1 MNKSSSD
8 NGSCSCGSSVQQQDA
23 VPCSCAM
30 TPAQIPELLTTAS
43 TLSLADRLDHFL
55 ARWGVNRMGHLVKP
69 GLYRLGDPTPDSP
82 VFVSANYTLSFDALR
97 SALSGTDAFILVLD
111 TRGIN
116 VWCAAGKGTFGTLE
130 LINRINR
137 TGLPTLVAHR
147 TLIVPQLGAPGIA
160 AHEVKKA
167 TGFKVHYGPI
177 RAEDLP
183 EFLDRGMEV
192 TPAMR
197 RARFNLR
204 DRLVLIPVEVV
215 QAWKPTLIICLLIVV
230 VCAFA
235 VRDFRFFSLLPVGLP
250 PTVLYLVAL
259 LAGSVVTPILL
270 PWIPGRAFSLKG
282 AQVGLLSAILAALV
296 MGSTWKVAD
305 LVALLFVVPAITAY
319 FALNFTGCTTF
330 TSLSGVEKEMR
341 IALPVII
348 LAFVVGVVVWT
359 VGLLT

>member
-1 MNKSSSD
+1 MGWREI
-8 NGSCSCGSSVQQQDA
+8 GSGRVARVATD
-23 VPCSCAM
+23 
-30 TPAQIPELLTTAS
+30 I
-43 TLSLADRLDHFL
+43 TLPDRLGGWGV
-55 ARWGVNRMGHLVKP
+55 RWGINRMHYTVAA
-69 GLYRLGDPTPDSP
+69 GLYAVGQPGSQSP
-82 VFVSANYTLSFDALR
+82 VLVSANYKLTFDQLR
-97 SALSGTDAFILVLD
+97 RELAGRDVWLLLLETF
-111 TRGIN
+111 GIN

>member
-1 MNKSSSD
+1 MARVATD
-8 NGSCSCGSSVQQQDA
+8 
-23 VPCSCAM
+23 
-30 TPAQIPELLTTAS
+30 I
-43 TLSLADRLDHFL
+43 TLPDRLGGWGV
-55 ARWGVNRMGHLVKP
+55 RWGINRMHYTVAA
-69 GLYRLGDPTPDSP
+69 GLYAVGQPGSQSP
-82 VFVSANYTLSFDALR
+82 VLVSANYKLTFDQLR
-97 SALSGTDAFILVLD
+97 RELAGRDVWLLLLETF
-111 TRGIN
+111 GIN

-177 RAEDLP
+177 RAEDLR
-183 EFLDRGMEV
+183 EFLDRGMV
-192 TPAMR
+192 ATPAMR

-230 VCAFA
+230 VCALA

>member
-1 MNKSSSD
+1 MAR
-8 NGSCSCGSSVQQQDA
+8 V
-23 VPCSCAM
+23 
-30 TPAQIPELLTTAS
+30 S
-43 TLSLADRLDHFL
+43 TDITLPDRLGGWGV
-55 ARWGVNRMGHLVKP
+55 RWGINRMHYTVAA
-69 GLYRLGDPTPDSP
+69 GLYAVGQPGSQSP
-82 VFVSANYTLSFDALR
+82 VLVSANYKLTFDQLR
-97 SALSGTDAFILVLD
+97 RELAGRDVWLLVLE
-111 TRGIN
+111 TFGIN

-160 AHEVKKA
+160 AHEVKKS

-204 DRLVLIPVEVV
+204 DRLVLIPVELV
-215 QAWKPTLIICLLIVV
+215 QTWKPTLIICLLIVV
-230 VCAFA
+230 VCALA
-235 VRDFRFFSLLPVGLP
+235 VRDFRFFSLLSVGLP

-259 LAGSVVTPILL
+259 LAGSVITPILL

-282 AQVGLLSAILAALV
+282 AQVGFFLAILTAVV
-296 MGSTWKVAD
+296 MGSTLTGTD
-305 LVALLFVVPAITAY
+305 FVALMLMLPAVTAY

-348 LAFVVGVVVWT
+348 LTFAVGVVVWT
-359 VGLLT
+359 VGMLA

>member
-1 MNKSSSD
+1 M
-8 NGSCSCGSSVQQQDA
+8 
-23 VPCSCAM
+23 
-30 TPAQIPELLTTAS
+30 
-43 TLSLADRLDHFL
+43 HFTV
-55 ARWGVNRMGHLVKP
+55 AA
-69 GLYRLGDPTPDSP
+69 GLYAVGQPGTHSP
-82 VFVSANYTLSFDALR
+82 VLVSANYKLTFDQLR
-97 SALSGTDAFILVLD
+97 RELAGRNVWLLVLE
-111 TRGIN
+111 TFGIN
-116 VWCAAGKGTFGTLE
+116 VWCAAGKGTFGTVE

-137 TGLPTLVAHR
+137 TGLPALVAHR

-197 RARFNLR
+197 RARFNLG
-204 DRLVLIPVEVV
+204 DRLVLIPVELV
-215 QAWKPTLIICLLIVV
+215 QAWKASLPACLLILLVS
-230 VCAFA
+230 ALN
-235 VRDFRFFSLLPVGLP
+235 VRDLSFASLLSAGVPPMIVFLGGL
-250 PTVLYLVAL
+250 VM
-259 LAGSVVTPILL
+259 GSVVTPILL

-296 MGSTWKVAD
+296 LGSTWKGAD
-305 LVALLFVVPAITAY
+305 LVGLLFVVPAVTAY

-348 LAFVVGVVVWT
+348 LALVVGVVVWT
-359 VGLLT
+359 VGMLA

>member
-1 MNKSSSD
+1 MARVATD
-8 NGSCSCGSSVQQQDA
+8 
-23 VPCSCAM
+23 
-30 TPAQIPELLTTAS
+30 I
-43 TLSLADRLDHFL
+43 TLPDRLGGWGV
-55 ARWGVNRMGHLVKP
+55 RWGINRMHYTVAA
-69 GLYRLGDPTPDSP
+69 GLYAVGQPGSQSP
-82 VFVSANYTLSFDALR
+82 VLVSANYKLTFDQLR
-97 SALSGTDAFILVLD
+97 RELAGRDVWLLLLETF
-111 TRGIN
+111 GIN

-230 VCAFA
+230 VCALA

>member
-1 MNKSSSD
+1 LGWREI
-8 NGSCSCGSSVQQQDA
+8 GSGRVACVATD
-23 VPCSCAM
+23 
-30 TPAQIPELLTTAS
+30 I
-43 TLSLADRLDHFL
+43 TLPDRLGGWGV
-55 ARWGVNRMGHLVKP
+55 RWGINRMHYTVAA
-69 GLYRLGDPTPDSP
+69 GLYAVGQPGSQSP
-82 VFVSANYTLSFDALR
+82 VLVSANYKLTFDQLR
-97 SALSGTDAFILVLD
+97 RELAGRDVWLLLLETF
-111 TRGIN
+111 GIN

-137 TGLPTLVAHR
+137 TGLPTLVTHR

-204 DRLVLIPVEVV
+204 DRLVLIPVELV

-230 VCAFA
+230 VCALA
-235 VRDFRFFSLLPVGLP
+235 VRDSRFFSLLSVGLP

-259 LAGSVVTPILL
+259 LAGSVITPILL

-282 AQVGLLSAILAALV
+282 AQVGLLSAILAALA

>member
-1 MNKSSSD
+1 LGWREI
-8 NGSCSCGSSVQQQDA
+8 GSGRVARVATD
-23 VPCSCAM
+23 
-30 TPAQIPELLTTAS
+30 I
-43 TLSLADRLDHFL
+43 TLPDRLGGWGV
-55 ARWGVNRMGHLVKP
+55 RWGINRMHYTVAA
-69 GLYRLGDPTPDSP
+69 GLYAVGQPGSQSP
-82 VFVSANYTLSFDALR
+82 VLVSANYKLTFDQLR
-97 SALSGTDAFILVLD
+97 RELAGRDVWLLLLETF
-111 TRGIN
+111 GIN

>member
-1 MNKSSSD
+1 MGWREI
-8 NGSCSCGSSVQQQDA
+8 GSGRAARVATD
-23 VPCSCAM
+23 
-30 TPAQIPELLTTAS
+30 I
-43 TLSLADRLDHFL
+43 TLPDRLGGWGV
-55 ARWGVNRMGHLVKP
+55 RWGINRMHYTVAA
-69 GLYRLGDPTPDSP
+69 GLYAVGQPGSQSP
-82 VFVSANYTLSFDALR
+82 VLVSANYKLTFDQLR
-97 SALSGTDAFILVLD
+97 RELAGRDVWLLLLETF
-111 TRGIN
+111 GIN

-160 AHEVKKA
+160 AHEVMKA
-167 TGFKVHYGPI
+167 TGFKVQYGPI

>member
-1 MNKSSSD
+1 MAR
-8 NGSCSCGSSVQQQDA
+8 V
-23 VPCSCAM
+23 
-30 TPAQIPELLTTAS
+30 S
-43 TLSLADRLDHFL
+43 TDITLPDRLGGWGV
-55 ARWGVNRMGHLVKP
+55 RWGINRMHYTVAA
-69 GLYRLGDPTPDSP
+69 GLYAVGQPGSQSP
-82 VFVSANYTLSFDALR
+82 VLVSANYKLTFDQLR
-97 SALSGTDAFILVLD
+97 RELAGRDVWLLVLE
-111 TRGIN
+111 TFGIN

-160 AHEVKKA
+160 AHEVKKS

-204 DRLVLIPVEVV
+204 DRLVLIPVELV
-215 QAWKPTLIICLLIVV
+215 QTWKPTLIICLLIVV
-230 VCAFA
+230 VCALA

-259 LAGSVVTPILL
+259 LAGSVITPILL

-282 AQVGLLSAILAALV
+282 AQVGFFLAIITAVV
-296 MGSTWKVAD
+296 MGSTLTGTD
-305 LVALLFVVPAITAY
+305 FVALMLMLPAVTAY

-348 LAFVVGVVVWT
+348 LTFAVGVVVWT
-359 VGLLT
+359 VGMLA

>member
-1 MNKSSSD
+1 MGWREI
-8 NGSCSCGSSVQQQDA
+8 GSGRVARVATD
-23 VPCSCAM
+23 
-30 TPAQIPELLTTAS
+30 I
-43 TLSLADRLDHFL
+43 TLPDRLGGWGV
-55 ARWGVNRMGHLVKP
+55 RWGINRMHYTVAA
-69 GLYRLGDPTPDSP
+69 GLYAVGQPGSQSP
-82 VFVSANYTLSFDALR
+82 VLVSANYKLTFDQLR
-97 SALSGTDAFILVLD
+97 RELAGRDVWLLLLETF
-111 TRGIN
+111 GIN

-230 VCAFA
+230 VCALA

-348 LAFVVGVVVWT
+348 LAFVVGAVVWT

>member
-1 MNKSSSD
+1 MARVATD
-8 NGSCSCGSSVQQQDA
+8 
-23 VPCSCAM
+23 
-30 TPAQIPELLTTAS
+30 I
-43 TLSLADRLDHFL
+43 TLPDRLGGWGV
-55 ARWGVNRMGHLVKP
+55 RWGINRMHYTVAA
-69 GLYRLGDPTPDSP
+69 GLYAVGQPGSQSP
-82 VFVSANYTLSFDALR
+82 VLVSANYKLTFDQLR
-97 SALSGTDAFILVLD
+97 RELAGRDVWLLLLETF
-111 TRGIN
+111 GIN

-167 TGFKVHYGPI
+167 TDFKVHYGPI

-230 VCAFA
+230 VCALA

-282 AQVGLLSAILAALV
+282 AQVGLLSAILAAVVL
-296 MGSTWKVAD
+296 GSTLRAAD
-305 LVALLFVVPAITAY
+305 LVALSLMAPAVTAY

-341 IALPVII
+341 IALPMII
-348 LAFVVGVVVWT
+348 LALVIGAVVWT
-359 VGLLT
+359 VGMLA

>member
-1 MNKSSSD
+1 MARVATD
-8 NGSCSCGSSVQQQDA
+8 
-23 VPCSCAM
+23 
-30 TPAQIPELLTTAS
+30 I
-43 TLSLADRLDHFL
+43 TLPDRLGGWGV
-55 ARWGVNRMGHLVKP
+55 RWGINRMHYTVAA
-69 GLYRLGDPTPDSP
+69 GLYAVGQPGSQSP
-82 VFVSANYTLSFDALR
+82 VLVSANYKLTFDQLR
-97 SALSGTDAFILVLD
+97 RELAGRDVWLLLLETF
-111 TRGIN
+111 GIN

>member
-1 MNKSSSD
+1 MYFT
-8 NGSCSCGSSVQQQDA
+8 VA
-23 VPCSCAM
+23 A
-30 TPAQIPELLTTAS
+30 
-43 TLSLADRLDHFL
+43 
-55 ARWGVNRMGHLVKP
+55 
-69 GLYRLGDPTPDSP
+69 GLYAVGQPGTHSP
-82 VFVSANYTLSFDALR
+82 VLVSANYKLTFDQLR
-97 SALSGTDAFILVLD
+97 RELAGRDVWLLVLE
-111 TRGIN
+111 TFGIN
-116 VWCAAGKGTFGTLE
+116 VWCAAGKGTFGTVE

-137 TGLPTLVAHR
+137 TGLPALVAHR

-183 EFLDRGMEV
+183 EFLDRGMGV

-204 DRLVLIPVEVV
+204 DRLVLIPVELV
-215 QAWKPTLIICLLIVV
+215 QAWKASLPACLLILLVS
-230 VCAFA
+230 ALN
-235 VRDFRFFSLLPVGLP
+235 VRDLSFASLLSAGVPPMIVFLGGL
-250 PTVLYLVAL
+250 VM
-259 LAGSVVTPILL
+259 GSVVTPILL

-296 MGSTWKVAD
+296 LGSTWKGAD
-305 LVALLFVVPAITAY
+305 LVGLLFVVPAVTAY

-348 LAFVVGVVVWT
+348 LALVVGVVVWT
-359 VGLLT
+359 VGMLA

>member
-1 MNKSSSD
+1 VARVATD
-8 NGSCSCGSSVQQQDA
+8 
-23 VPCSCAM
+23 
-30 TPAQIPELLTTAS
+30 I
-43 TLSLADRLDHFL
+43 TLPDRLGGWGV
-55 ARWGVNRMGHLVKP
+55 RWGINRMHYTVAA
-69 GLYRLGDPTPDSP
+69 GLYAVGQPGSQSP
-82 VFVSANYTLSFDALR
+82 VLVSANYKLTFDQLR
-97 SALSGTDAFILVLD
+97 RELAGRDVWLLLLETF
-111 TRGIN
+111 GIN

>member
-1 MNKSSSD
+1 VARVATD
-8 NGSCSCGSSVQQQDA
+8 I
-23 VPCSCAM
+23 
-30 TPAQIPELLTTAS
+30 TLT
-43 TLSLADRLDHFL
+43 D
-55 ARWGVNRMGHLVKP
+55 
-69 GLYRLGDPTPDSP
+69 RLGDWGVRWGINRMHYTVAAGLYAVGQPGSQSP
-82 VFVSANYTLSFDALR
+82 VLVSANYKLTFDQLR
-97 SALSGTDAFILVLD
+97 RELAGRDVWLLLLETF
-111 TRGIN
+111 GIN

>member
-1 MNKSSSD
+1 VARVATD
-8 NGSCSCGSSVQQQDA
+8 
-23 VPCSCAM
+23 
-30 TPAQIPELLTTAS
+30 I
-43 TLSLADRLDHFL
+43 TLPDRLGGWGV
-55 ARWGVNRMGHLVKP
+55 RWGINRMHYTVAA
-69 GLYRLGDPTPDSP
+69 GLYAVGQPGSQSP
-82 VFVSANYTLSFDALR
+82 VLVSANYKLTFDQLR
-97 SALSGTDAFILVLD
+97 RELAGRDVWLLLLETF
-111 TRGIN
+111 GIN

-230 VCAFA
+230 VCALA

-259 LAGSVVTPILL
+259 LAGSVVTPMLL

>member
-1 MNKSSSD
+1 VARVATD
-8 NGSCSCGSSVQQQDA
+8 
-23 VPCSCAM
+23 
-30 TPAQIPELLTTAS
+30 I
-43 TLSLADRLDHFL
+43 TLPDRLGGWGV
-55 ARWGVNRMGHLVKP
+55 RWGINRMHYTVAA
-69 GLYRLGDPTPDSP
+69 GLYAVGQPGSQSP
-82 VFVSANYTLSFDALR
+82 VLVSANYKLTFDQLR
-97 SALSGTDAFILVLD
+97 RELAGRDVWLLLLETF
-111 TRGIN
+111 GIN

-230 VCAFA
+230 VCALA

>member
-1 MNKSSSD
+1 MGWREI
-8 NGSCSCGSSVQQQDA
+8 GSGRAARVATD
-23 VPCSCAM
+23 
-30 TPAQIPELLTTAS
+30 I
-43 TLSLADRLDHFL
+43 TLPDRLGGWGV
-55 ARWGVNRMGHLVKP
+55 RWGINRMHYTVAA
-69 GLYRLGDPTPDSP
+69 GLYAVGQPGSQSP
-82 VFVSANYTLSFDALR
+82 VLVSANYKLTFDQLR
-97 SALSGTDAFILVLD
+97 RELAGRDVWLLLLETF
-111 TRGIN
+111 GIN

-230 VCAFA
+230 VCALA

>member
-1 MNKSSSD
+1 MARVATD
-8 NGSCSCGSSVQQQDA
+8 
-23 VPCSCAM
+23 
-30 TPAQIPELLTTAS
+30 I
-43 TLSLADRLDHFL
+43 TLPDRLGGWGV
-55 ARWGVNRMGHLVKP
+55 RWGVNRMHYTVAA
-69 GLYRLGDPTPDSP
+69 GLYAVGQPGSQSP
-82 VFVSANYTLSFDALR
+82 VLVSANYKLTFDQLR
-97 SALSGTDAFILVLD
+97 RELAGRDVWLLLLETF
-111 TRGIN
+111 GIN

>member
-1 MNKSSSD
+1 LGWREI
-8 NGSCSCGSSVQQQDA
+8 GSGRVARVATD
-23 VPCSCAM
+23 
-30 TPAQIPELLTTAS
+30 I
-43 TLSLADRLDHFL
+43 TLPDRLGGWGV
-55 ARWGVNRMGHLVKP
+55 RWGINRMHYTVAA
-69 GLYRLGDPTPDSP
+69 GLYAVGQPGSQSP
-82 VFVSANYTLSFDALR
+82 VLVSANYKLTFDQLR
-97 SALSGTDAFILVLD
+97 RELAGRDVWLLLLETF
-111 TRGIN
+111 GIN

-230 VCAFA
+230 VCALA